1 MNQNSETLIIEQVEA
16 WLENVV
22 IGLNLCPFAAK
33 PQRNGQ
39 IRIVVSQAK
48 IEELL
53 LEDILQEMHKLQST
67 TVSELETTLVVT
79 PYMLNDFYEYNLFIN
94 WIDAMLEQQQLEGEF
109 QVATFHPDYCFAGNE
124 PEDVGNLTNRSPYPI
139 FHLIREDS
147 LEKALK
153 HFPNPETIPDTN
165 IETVSSLSE
174 KDIEELF
181 PHLKSSD

>member
-67 TVSELETTLVVT
+67 TVSELETTLVV
-79 PYMLNDFYEYNLFIN
+79 YAIHVERFL
-94 WIDAMLEQQQLEGEF
+94 
-109 QVATFHPDYCFAGNE
+109 
-124 PEDVGNLTNRSPYPI
+124 
-139 FHLIREDS
+139 
-147 LEKALK
+147 
-153 HFPNPETIPDTN
+153 
-165 IETVSSLSE
+165 
-174 KDIEELF
+174 
-181 PHLKSSD
+181 